1 MVFLTRSRDVFHTKF
16 DIYVFIKTAN
26 KEKSQILKVKYFA
39 YKSMWYFDFFRQQ
52 KQSIWYKA
60 GKDIYLKQSKFN
72 SYF

>member
-39 YKSMWYFDFFRQQ
+39 YKFKMETR
-52 KQSIWYKA
+52 
-60 GKDIYLKQSKFN
+60 
-72 SYF
+72 